1 MGRNIINPKY
11 QDKENIYIYLDEK
24 FIEDL
29 ERKACLGGEIILKD
43 YGHIDIDFNKKVTI
57 ERNSSWNSNMKSG
70 VEVEVIAYINHIAYI
85 RFLDEDVDKVFK
97 QKITKNIYEL
107 GNLLQ

>member
-1 MGRNIINPKY
+1 MARNIINPKY
-11 QDKENIYIYLDEK
+11 QDKENVYLDDK

-29 ERKACLGGEIILKD
+29 EKDACLCGKILLKD
-43 YGHIDIDFNKKVTI
+43 YSHIDIDFDKKTYVR
-57 ERNSSWNSNMKSG
+57 RNSSWNANMKSG
-70 VEVEVIAYINHIAYI
+70 LEVEVIGYTNHIAYV
-85 RFLDEDVDKVFK
+85 RFLDEDVAKVIK

>member
-11 QDKENIYIYLDEK
+11 QDKENIYLDEK

-43 YGHIDIDFNKKVTI
+43 YGHIDIDFDKKVTI

-70 VEVEVIAYINHIAYI
+70 MGVEVIAYTNHIAYI
-85 RFLDEDVDKVFK
+85 RFLDEDVEKVIK